1 MVKHYCKEEAD
12 YHHVKDQFGQGVL
25 ELAER
30 KVLAARETHPVRL
43 HTRIDVEGKG
53 QHQCQQE
60 SLRRGVIRQHRTD
73 GRCRHHAQMF
83 PNLFSYTIPFPL
95 FRRRGI
101 NPLRKPVFIKFAG
114 CPVFTGIIQ
123 YS

>member
-1 MVKHYCKEEAD
+1 LHYIRRLIKDCKYHPHHIRSHTRKEEAD

-73 GRCRHHAQMF
+73 G
-83 PNLFSYTIPFPL
+83 
-95 FRRRGI
+95 
-101 NPLRKPVFIKFAG
+101 
-114 CPVFTGIIQ
+114 
-123 YS
+123 